1 MALDVFETLI
11 SLGSGFASGAAT
23 RKRENELLE
32 LDNKKQEQTIRV
44 NRINSIERSLI
55 ALFNSEM
62 FSAESMMS
70 ALNSVTQ
77 LVDDERGAEAFGQLE
92 RKPGDQRPLTPRERF
107 ETQEKRLG
115 NQFQSQQNRLIAN
128 EDFDRAEAKRKAE
141 ETRRKAEVDAAKTV
155 KAQELSRQ
163 KEVSDILK
171 EEVDDIQSR
180 ITQNNLL
187 LKDKDTPVVDRAT
200 ARRENIDFKRVLSA
214 KNRDRKKIKDALR
227 PPITK
232 SNIKSKAGVLRK
244 ILNTGAISKRVSGA
258 LSKSLSAKETKSLLV
273 KEAIDEVK
281 KSLVQQINSG
291 DLSKEDALEIITTFR
306 RTVGGS

>member
-1 MALDVFETLI
+1 
-11 SLGSGFASGAAT
+11 
-23 RKRENELLE
+23 
-32 LDNKKQEQTIRV
+32 
-44 NRINSIERSLI
+44 
-55 ALFNSEM
+55 
-62 FSAESMMS
+62 MS
-70 ALNSVTQ
+70 ALQSVPQ
-77 LVDDERGAEAFGQLE
+77 LVDDERGAEAFGSLE
-92 RKPGDQRPLTPRERF
+92 QRPPSARTTKPLTEFQRQSLNLRRETLDAT
-107 ETQEKRLG
+107 ETERIRK
-115 NQFQSQQNRLIAN
+115 S
-128 EDFDRAEAKRKAE
+128 DEA
-141 ETRRKAEVDAAKTV
+141 RRKAEVDAAKTV

-244 ILNTGAISKRVSGA
+244 LLNSGAISKRVSGT
-258 LSKSLSAKETKSLLV
+258 LSKGLSAKETKSLFI
-273 KEAIDEVK
+273 KESIDEVR
-281 KSLVQQINSG
+281 KSLLQQINSG
-291 DLSKEDALEIITTFR
+291 DLSKEEAFEIMQIFR